1 MFLSHCITLPLG
13 GDYEWEI
20 YALSHHPLNV
30 PVKNW
35 EKDKAGNQV
44 LDQAWLEARMLIFN
58 KYCVPTI
65 ANQLEKNF
73 IWLIYCDVNT
83 PPGYLSAI
91 RQAVSEISSATIR
104 LVREFDHLMIDL
116 RQLLAEDQ
124 SPYVIS
130 SRMDNDDGLGKEY
143 IRSVQEAFA
152 FQDNTLLNFLHGIMY
167 DFENHIMTEV
177 RNASLNHFTSLI
189 ESKSRDAEYLTVLG
203 FSHTQPPTQIVVQN
217 LHTPKAWLKI
227 IHGRNMNSR
236 TKGKPI
242 ARNETLPYF
251 NLVKKDV
258 PISLMQTALYVLRK
272 GIHRVRII
280 SGSVRKRKDG

>member
-1 MFLSHCITLPLG
+1 MNGKFTHYLITRF
-13 GDYEWEI
+13 
-20 YALSHHPLNV
+20 NV

-35 EKDKAGNQV
+35 EKDKAGNRV
-44 LDQAWLEARMLIFN
+44 LDQAWLEERIMIFR

-91 RQAVSEISSATIR
+91 RQAVSEIAGATIR

-116 RQLLAEDQ
+116 RQLLSEDP
-124 SPYVIS
+124 SPFVIT

-143 IRSVQEAFA
+143 IRSVQEAFTL
-152 FQDNTLLNFLHGIMY
+152 QDKTLLNFLHGIIY
-167 DFENHIMTEV
+167 DSENHIMTEL

-189 ESKSRDAEYLTVLG
+189 ESRPMDSEYLTVLG
-203 FSHTQPPTQIVVQN
+203 FSHTQPPAQIVIQN

-236 TKGKPI
+236 IKGKPI
-242 ARNETLPYF
+242 ARNNVLPFF
-251 NLVKKDV
+251 NLTKKDA
-258 PISLMQTALYVLRK
+258 PISVTDTAMYIFRK
-272 GIHRVRII
+272 GIRRILNVFDKRRSRKKRI
-280 SGSVRKRKDG
+280 S